1 VKGHIRERSPGHFAI
16 VLETRDPATGN
27 RRRRWHSFIGTKRE
41 AQIECARLISEMSAG
56 TYLEPA
62 KMTLAQFLEQ
72 WLANIKASVSP
83 RSHERYEEIA
93 KKNLIPLLGAIH
105 LTKLKPIQV
114 SAAYT
119 KALANGRR
127 DGKGGLSPRTVHHMH
142 RLLKQALAQAG
153 RWQLLIRNPVDA
165 VDPPKV
171 ERHPMTTY
179 DMAQTVAAIEAM
191 RGTLM
196 FIPAVLGLLCGM
208 RRGEIS
214 ALKWRSVDFTTGQI
228 SMVASVEQMN
238 GGVRLK
244 ETKNGR
250 ARTIAMSVTVRDELR
265 THRLRQAEDMLKL
278 GKRLTDDNFVAAR
291 ADGSLMQPTFI
302 THEWVDLIS
311 TTGLPRVRFHDLRHA
326 HATHML

>member
-1 VKGHIRERSPGHFAI
+1 MKGHIRERSPGRFAI
-16 VLETRDPATGN
+16 VLETRDPATGK
-27 RRRRWHSFIGTKRE
+27 RRRKWHSFTGTKRE
-41 AQIECARLISEMSAG
+41 AQIECARLISEMSSG

-62 KMTLAQFLEQ
+62 KMTLAQFFEQ
-72 WLANIKASVSP
+72 WLANIKANVSP

-93 KKNLIPLLGAIH
+93 KKNLIPLLGAIP
-105 LTKLKPIQV
+105 LTKLKPIQI

-142 RLLKQALAQAG
+142 RLLKQSLAQAV

-179 DMAQTVAAIEAM
+179 DMPQTAAAIEAM

-196 FIPAVLGLLCGM
+196 FIPAILGVLCGM

-214 ALKWRSVDFTTGQI
+214 ALKWRKRRSHHGADF
-228 SMVASVEQMN
+228 
-238 GGVRLK
+238 GGR
-244 ETKNGR
+244 
-250 ARTIAMSVTVRDELR
+250 
-265 THRLRQAEDMLKL
+265 
-278 GKRLTDDNFVAAR
+278 
-291 ADGSLMQPTFI
+291 
-302 THEWVDLIS
+302 
-311 TTGLPRVRFHDLRHA
+311 
-326 HATHML
+326 